1 MRRMLSN
8 GVLLFIS
15 LFGPARGAGG
25 PRIHD
30 VTFIPD
36 RVLRV
41 TRREIGIGGI
51 RRYTTLI
58 NDTLPGPELH
68 IPEDQVVWIR
78 VYNDMTDANLTMVRE
93 QPRTPRKTNNLSK

>member
-1 MRRMLSN
+1 MRRLLSN
-8 GVLLFIS
+8 GVFLFIS
-15 LFGPARGAGG
+15 LFSPARGSGG

-30 VTFIPD
+30 LTFTPD

-93 QPRTPRKTNNLSK
+93 HPRTPSKTDN